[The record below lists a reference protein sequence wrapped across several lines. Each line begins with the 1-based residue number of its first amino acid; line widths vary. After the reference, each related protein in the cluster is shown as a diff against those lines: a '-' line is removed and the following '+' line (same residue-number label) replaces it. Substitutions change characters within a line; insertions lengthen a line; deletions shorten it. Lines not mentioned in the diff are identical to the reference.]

1 LYTRTR
7 PIFLLKKYPFDPK
20 TGKFDR
26 QQGKVIVDLTNAK
39 AGPDGLTLSPDKKHL
54 IVALWN
60 DDEGAT
66 EGEARQYNIETGKLE
81 RIFVVPGAPRVTC
94 PILVKDKVI
103 LTTAWEGSLKLKNA
117 QPNSGR
123 VFVADTKGDGFDF
136 GDIPESLR
144 FLTAKL

>member
-1 LYTRTR
+1 L
-7 PIFLLKKYPFDPK
+7 ILK
-20 TGKFDR
+20 TGKFSASDS
-26 QQGKVIVDLTNAK
+26 KIIVDLRGAS
-39 AGPDGLTLSPDKKHL
+39 GVPDGLKLTPDKKHL

-60 DDEGAT
+60 DDVMAP
-66 EGEARQYNIETGKLE
+66 EGEARQYNLATGELE

-103 LTTAWEGSLKLKNA
+103 LTTAWEGSEELKNR

-144 FLTAKL
+144 FITAKL